1 MEASYCG
8 EVDCGCGVAGGVG
21 LTGDPGAVEAPGAAL
36 APVVWFGAVA
46 PVDAPGVVSVV
57 LAAGAA
63 GVSVVVEA
71 LALVPVEAK
80 LEPDHQSRDA
90 RTLGEA
96 LRYESSCA

>member
-1 MEASYCG
+1 LEASYCG

-21 LTGDPGAVEAPGAAL
+21 LTGDPGAVE